1 MFLLHFFV
9 VIFFHYFRCV
19 QFFFFSDATTLRG
32 LCIGNI
38 LIQYIIKIMCTEIK
52 KKKHTGQIFSNKMA
66 YFLNAF
72 TTSSQVTQ
80 NAFKR

>member
-1 MFLLHFFV
+1 
-9 VIFFHYFRCV
+9 
-19 QFFFFSDATTLRG
+19 
-32 LCIGNI
+32 
-38 LIQYIIKIMCTEIK
+38 MCTEIK
-52 KKKHTGQIFSNKMA
+52 KKKHTGQIFSNKIA